1 MGEHEPLGV
10 SRETFEE
17 LRDEFTERRYDGL
30 EYRHLSN
37 GRRGLERGTVLIAD
51 TAVRGFPK
59 VPRTLVIDPSVPER
73 FDGPIAVEEK
83 LNGYNARIARIEGRT
98 FAFTRSGIVCPYTT
112 WLADGL
118 GIEEFFK
125 HNPEYT
131 LCGEVIGPEN
141 PYTAHDYPGVDSIAF
156 RAFDVRDRETGEP
169 LPVRERHDLCEE
181 YGIPQT
187 PLLGIHEPREAVREL
202 PAIVE
207 ALDEEGRE
215 GVVMKS
221 LDGAGQLKYTTSAA
235 HRGDLAFAFSLPFD
249 YGRDFVF
256 RRLIREA
263 FQSVEFEDS
272 AATREERARAL
283 GEAILLSM
291 TDAVETV
298 ESGGTVG
305 ERHTVRGDSG
315 VLESLFE
322 HLRDQGLTI
331 EIEEDRR
338 EDGERVVTFLK
349 RTQSTNDKIRT
360 YLDGT
365 IVRE

>member
-30 EYRHLSN
+30 EYRHLPD

-59 VPRTLVIDPSVPER
+59 VPRTLVIDPGVPER
-73 FDGPIAVEEK
+73 FDGQIAVEEK
-83 LNGYNARIARIEGRT
+83 LNGYNVRIARIEGRT
-98 FAFTRSGIVCPYTT
+98 LAFTRSGIVCPYTS

-118 GIEEFFK
+118 GLEGFFED
-125 HNPEYT
+125 HPERM
-131 LCGEVIGPEN
+131 LCMEAIGPEN
-141 PYTAHDYPGVDSIAF
+141 PYTAHDYPGVDSIAL
-156 RAFDVRDRETGEP
+156 RAFDVRHRETGEP
-169 LPVRERHDLCEE
+169 LSVRERRELCEE
-181 YGIPQT
+181 YGIGQT
-187 PLLGIHEPREAVREL
+187 PLFGTHDPEEAVREL
-202 PAIVE
+202 PAIIE

-221 LDGAGQLKYTTSAA
+221 LDGSEQLKYTTSAT
-235 HRGDLAFAFSLPFD
+235 HRSDLAFAFSLPFD
-249 YGRDFVF
+249 YGREFLF

-263 FQSVEFEDS
+263 FQSVEFEEG

-283 GEAILLSM
+283 GEAILLPM
-291 TDAVETV
+291 ADAVETV
-298 ESGGTVG
+298 EAGGTVG

-315 VLESLFE
+315 VLDALLD
-322 HLRDQGLTI
+322 HLRDQGLKV

>member
-30 EYRHLSN
+30 EYRHLSD

-51 TAVRGFPK
+51 TAVQGFPK
-59 VPRTLVIDPSVPER
+59 VPRTLVIDPGVPDR

-83 LNGYNARIARIEGRT
+83 LNGYNARIARVEGRT
-98 FAFTRSGIVCPYTT
+98 LAFTRSGIVCPYTT

-118 GIEEFFK
+118 GIEGFFE
-125 HNPEYT
+125 HNPEYA

-169 LPVRERHDLCEE
+169 LPVRERRDLCEE

-187 PLLGIHEPREAVREL
+187 PLLGIHEPRETVREL

-272 AATREERARAL
+272 ASTREERARAL